1 MNYFKCKQ
9 QYLKVN
15 PSSNGMPMGRKYEK
29 KLSTIFIEKKLI
41 FLLKQSWLMTTSKAT
56 LRMIL
61 PSLYPKYV
69 NTKHSGQKV
78 KQICDKE
85 MRFREHFCLLTRC
98 FKYFCQQVWWL

>member
-9 QYLKVN
+9 QYLKVS
-15 PSSNGMPMGRKYEK
+15 PSSNRMPVGRKCEK
-29 KLSTIFIEKKLI
+29 KLPTIYREKKVI

-69 NTKHSGQKV
+69 NAKNSRQKI
-78 KQICDKE
+78 KQICDK
-85 MRFREHFCLLTRC
+85 
-98 FKYFCQQVWWL
+98 